1 MVRHQDSEWS
11 VATTDRG
18 AGASLGA
25 TALDSGFDA
34 RLADLVLE
42 YAETGDLRLP
52 LDARLSLRGDLGI
65 ESLSLVS
72 LVVRIG
78 EELGTDIADR
88 GVDLQGLRTVA
99 DLTALVGSLQQSNGH
114 DISIERGIHE
124 R

>member
-1 MVRHQDSEWS
+1 MVRHQDSARS
-11 VATTDRG
+11 VAPTDRG

-25 TALDSGFDA
+25 TALDSGFDG

-99 DLTALVGSLQQSNGH
+99 DLAALVGSLQHSGGH